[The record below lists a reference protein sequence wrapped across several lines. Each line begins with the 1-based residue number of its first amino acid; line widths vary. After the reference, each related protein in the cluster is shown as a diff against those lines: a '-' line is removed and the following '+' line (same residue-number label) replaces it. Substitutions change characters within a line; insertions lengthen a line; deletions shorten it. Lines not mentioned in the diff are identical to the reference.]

1 MVDINK
7 NLLKENISII
17 SRIRPYFSDIL
28 KNIYFNEKL
37 SFNID
42 LEDDF
47 NLLANYII
55 KIKGKYEIIKL
66 EDNLFI
72 PVERSSNRKI
82 HSSYNPKREAIKIE
96 EYTNNDICF
105 EIFGIGFLYSLY
117 GLKTISNNKNENI
130 NSDFDIIE
138 NKKNT
143 KYYFILIDFDL
154 DLFLL
159 ACCYM
164 EIYQIFLNNNIHIYI
179 KGINNYPKLKS
190 FFINEYANIFNPI
203 LIDKIVRKENINCLL
218 QKNLNELEREW
229 DDFRKEVIFNIKSFI
244 INFKIELG
252 NTLSNINSIISNKD
266 IVEKIK
272 KNNNI
277 KSLKKEYYETA
288 IIVGASPSL
297 DKISI
302 KDELIE
308 KRKVKS
314 SFVICVDNAINFFL
328 ANKILPDLIIILDSR
343 NILSL
348 MLVGLAEE
356 FKKIPVI
363 VPLSVSKKVL
373 KNFNN
378 IYLFSLKYFEDII
391 GFVEAFIMYRKE
403 KELKNINFQKIIN
416 KLNLLGSFF
425 CNIPLF
431 SIEVQNVGAFSYLVA
446 DYLGFKEIKTYG
458 IDFSMAEKKY
468 YYSNSY
474 FYNFHNTRQ
483 TYLSSTQNKS
493 VITCIKKG
501 ERFLFEKYQEE
512 WEKIKEKKLEIFF
525 EKNTEKDKKY
535 LNNREVVQNYFF
547 NIVSYYYFKYSDK
560 EKSQRLAI
568 EFLIK
573 YTDFL
578 FC

>member
-1 MVDINK
+1 MIKINK
-7 NLLKENISII
+7 ILLKENISII

-28 KNIYFNEKL
+28 KNIYFKEKP
-37 SFNID
+37 SFNLDIEEDFD
-42 LEDDF
+42 LLF
-47 NLLANYII
+47 SYIL
-55 KIKGKYEIIKL
+55 KIQEKYEIVKL

-72 PVERSSNRKI
+72 PVEKSSNRKI
-82 HSSYNPKREAIKIE
+82 HSSYNPKREVIKIE
-96 EYTNNDICF
+96 EYKNDTICF

-117 GLKTISNNKNENI
+117 GLKTICNYEDEN

-164 EIYQIFLNNNIHIYI
+164 KIYQLFINNNIHIYI
-179 KGINNYPKLKS
+179 KGISNYPKLKS

-203 LIDKIVRKENINCLL
+203 LIDKIVRKENLNCLL
-218 QKNLNELEREW
+218 QKNLNELEKEW
-229 DDFRKEVIFNIKSFI
+229 DNFRKEVIFNIKSFI

-314 SFVICVDNAINFFL
+314 NFIICVDNAINFFL
-328 ANKILPDLIIILDSR
+328 ANKILPDMIIILDSR

-348 MLVGLAEE
+348 MLVGLPEE

-391 GFVEAFIMYRKE
+391 GFVESFIKFRKE
-403 KELKNINFQKIIN
+403 KELKNINFKKIID
-416 KLNLLGSFF
+416 KLNLLNSFF

-474 FYNFHNTRQ
+474 FYNFFNVRQ
-483 TYLSSTQNKS
+483 TYLNSTQNKS

-501 ERFLFEKYQEE
+501 EKFLFEKYLKE
-512 WEKIKEKKLEIFF
+512 WEKINEKKLKIFV
-525 EKNTEKDKKY
+525 EKDNEKDKEL
-535 LNNREVVQNYFF
+535 LNNKKIIQDYFF
-547 NIVSYYYFKYSDK
+547 NIVSYYYFKYNNK
-560 EKSQRLAI
+560 EKSQQLAI